1 MMTLVAM
8 CGPDWLAKIRG
19 MKTSNSWKKMV
30 RVKALGRKK
39 KAEAKGSFI
48 EQPNNFR
55 E

>member
-1 MMTLVAM
+1 MTLVAM

-19 MKTSNSWKKMV
+19 MKTSNSWKKIV
-30 RVKALGRKK
+30 RVIALGRKR

-48 EQPNNFR
+48 EQPNSLR